1 MLLTYIARRFLLA
14 VFALFGVILVAFLI
28 AHMVPADPLAM
39 VLSETA
45 TKDPT
50 IRAAYM
56 RRWGLDR
63 PLHEQFLVYL
73 TNVLRGDLGESFTS
87 RRPVLRDLKQFLPA
101 TIELALA
108 AVLVSVVA
116 GVPLGVAAAMR
127 RNRAVDHVTRLV
139 SLVGSASPIFWT
151 GLVALYVFYYLLEW
165 LPGPGRLDTHLT
177 SPSGALTGFLL
188 LDSLLAGQTE
198 LFFSALRHLILPALV
213 LGWFIMGIVA
223 RITRS
228 ALLEVLETDY
238 VRTARAK
245 GLGERSVVASHALRN
260 ALIPVVTVTGLN
272 FAGVLSGAVLT
283 ETVFAWPG
291 IGRYAVTASVRLDYP
306 AILGVTMLTA
316 VIYIAVN
323 LVVDILYGVLD
334 PRIRVQ

>member
-1 MLLTYIARRFLLA
+1 MLLRYIGRRLSLA
-14 VFALFGVILVAFLI
+14 LIALFGVILVAFRI

-50 IRAAYM
+50 IRAMYM

-63 PLHEQFLVYL
+63 PLPEQFIIYIA
-73 TNVLRGDLGESFTS
+73 NVAQGDLGESFTT
-87 RRPVLRDLKQFLPA
+87 RRPVLRDLRQFLPA
-101 TIELALA
+101 TIELSVA
-108 AVLVSVVA
+108 AILVSVVF
-116 GVPLGVAAAMR
+116 GVPLGVAAAVYR
-127 RNRAVDHVTRLV
+127 TRAIDHLTRVV

-151 GLVALYVFYYLLEW
+151 GLVSLYIFYYLLE
-165 LPGPGRLDTHLT
+165 LTPGPGRLDSHLI
-177 SPSGALTGFLL
+177 SPRGATGFLL
-188 LDSLLAGQTE
+188 VDSLVAGQWEVLT
-198 LFFSALRHLILPALV
+198 SALRHLVLPAFV

-228 ALLEVLETDY
+228 ALLEVLDTDY

-245 GLGERSVVASHALRN
+245 GLSEGLVVGLHALRN
-260 ALIPVVTVTGLN
+260 ALIPVVTITGLN

-291 IGRYAVTASVRLDYP
+291 IGRYAVTASTRLDYP

-316 VIYIAVN
+316 VIYILVN
-323 LVVDILYGVLD
+323 LAVDVLYGVLD